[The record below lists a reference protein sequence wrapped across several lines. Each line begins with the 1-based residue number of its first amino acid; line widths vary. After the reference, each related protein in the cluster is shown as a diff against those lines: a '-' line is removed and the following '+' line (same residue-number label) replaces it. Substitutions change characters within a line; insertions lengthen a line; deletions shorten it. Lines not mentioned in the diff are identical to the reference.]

1 MSDNR
6 KNYPNEEVKE
16 LQVVYQSAK
25 IFKEIIKEEETL
37 EEIEAKLLEQWD
49 KKVALQSRI
58 FELEDEYKEAKEV
71 LDGWNKKSNPL
82 YEKYK
87 NCMES
92 LVTRIDKLKK
102 QLSEIA

>member
-1 MSDNR
+1 MIDNL

-25 IFKEIIKEEETL
+25 IFKDIIKEEETL

-58 FELEDEYKEAKEV
+58 FELEDV
-71 LDGWNKKSNPL
+71 
-82 YEKYK
+82 
-87 NCMES
+87 
-92 LVTRIDKLKK
+92 
-102 QLSEIA
+102 

>member
-1 MSDNR
+1 MIDNL

-25 IFKEIIKEEETL
+25 IFKDIIKEEETL

-71 LDGWNKKSNPL
+71 LDGWNNKSNPL

-92 LVTRIDKLKK
+92 LVTRIDKFKK
-102 QLSEIA
+102 QLSEMA

>member
-1 MSDNR
+1 MIDNL

-25 IFKEIIKEEETL
+25 IFKDIIKEEETL

-71 LDGWNKKSNPL
+71 LDGWNNKSNPL

-92 LVTRIDKLKK
+92 LVTRIEKLKK
-102 QLSEIA
+102 QLSEMA

>member
-1 MSDNR
+1 MIDNL

-25 IFKEIIKEEETL
+25 IFKDIIKEEETL

-71 LDGWNKKSNPL
+71 LDGWNNKSNPL

-102 QLSEIA
+102 QLSEMA

>member
-25 IFKEIIKEEETL
+25 ILKEIIKEDETF

-71 LDGWNKKSNPL
+71 LDGWNNKSNPL

-92 LVTRIDKLKK
+92 LVTRIEKLKK
-102 QLSEIA
+102 QLSEMA

>member
-25 IFKEIIKEEETL
+25 ILKEIIKEDETF

-71 LDGWNKKSNPL
+71 LDDWNNKSNPL

-92 LVTRIDKLKK
+92 LVTRIEKLKK
-102 QLSEIA
+102 QLSEMA

>member
-25 IFKEIIKEEETL
+25 ILKEIIKEDETF

-71 LDGWNKKSNPL
+71 LDDWNNKSNPL

-102 QLSEIA
+102 QLSEMA

>member
-25 IFKEIIKEEETL
+25 IFKEIIKEEEIF

-71 LDGWNKKSNPL
+71 LDGWNNKSNPL

-92 LVTRIDKLKK
+92 LVTRIDILKK
-102 QLSEIA
+102 QLSEMA

>member
-25 IFKEIIKEEETL
+25 IFKDIIKEEETL

-71 LDGWNKKSNPL
+71 LDGWNNKSNPL

-102 QLSEIA
+102 QLSEMA

>member
-1 MSDNR
+1 MIDNL

-25 IFKEIIKEEETL
+25 IFKDIIKEEETL
-37 EEIEAKLLEQWD
+37 EEIEAKLVEQWD

-71 LDGWNKKSNPL
+71 LDGWNNKSNPL

-102 QLSEIA
+102 QLSEMA

>member
-6 KNYPNEEVKE
+6 KIYPNEEVKE

-25 IFKEIIKEEETL
+25 ILKEIIKEDETF

-71 LDGWNKKSNPL
+71 LDDWNNKSNPL

-102 QLSEIA
+102 QLSEMA

>member
-25 IFKEIIKEEETL
+25 ILKEIIKEDETF

-71 LDGWNKKSNPL
+71 LDGWNNKSNPL

-102 QLSEIA
+102 QLSEMA

>member
-25 IFKEIIKEEETL
+25 ILKEIIKEDETF

-49 KKVALQSRI
+49 KKIALQSRI

-71 LDGWNKKSNPL
+71 LDDWNNKSNPL

-102 QLSEIA
+102 QLSEMA